1 MVPVN
6 KLQLHS
12 SRVNRVCKE
21 WDILV
26 DLVIFQVL
34 CRWQEEGPDNNNI
47 TTLRWLA
54 DLPVAMYTQECRHR
68 LCTKETCLNTI
79 KCAFLMYFQDSLT
92 CREDTQDDQWK
103 EERTDGGI
111 RVEGMLAEEGE
122 EVDQVVAGVVRD
134 EEEESTIITTAI
146 RTAIKITLKI
156 QRVQIKNRT
165 TMLVS
170 KNKN

>member
-1 MVPVN
+1 
-6 KLQLHS
+6 
-12 SRVNRVCKE
+12 
-21 WDILV
+21 
-26 DLVIFQVL
+26 
-34 CRWQEEGPDNNNI
+34 
-47 TTLRWLA
+47 
-54 DLPVAMYTQECRHR
+54 
-68 LCTKETCLNTI
+68 
-79 KCAFLMYFQDSLT
+79 MYFQDSLT

-122 EVDQVVAGVVRD
+122 EGDQVVAGVVRD